1 MPEVTL
7 YHNPRCRMSRKTLE
21 LIQHKRIKPK
31 IIEYLKT
38 PPTVKELDAILKKL
52 KLEPRDMIRTKEKEY
67 KQFNLDNPRL
77 TRQKLIEAMVNHPIL
92 IQRPIVLSGG
102 KAALGRPPER
112 VETIL

>member
-1 MPEVTL
+1 MPEVII
-7 YHNPRCRMSRKTLE
+7 YHNPRCRMSRKALE

-52 KLEPRDMIRTKEKEY
+52 KMEPRDIIRTKEIEY
-67 KQFNLDNPRL
+67 KKLKLDNPGLTRL
-77 TRQKLIEAMVNHPIL
+77 TLIEAMANHPIL